1 MSDYDTTVSD
11 QGINNIKIRFI
22 YMFTA
27 LKVWLCGND
36 FGEFIPS
43 HIATDF
49 VMNGPDVQSLKSSK
63 SAKALQLNH

>member
-1 MSDYDTTVSD
+1 
-11 QGINNIKIRFI
+11 
-22 YMFTA
+22 MFTA